1 MALKTLATRAIPFP
15 PGVNLIMAGKIL
27 RSLLC
32 AIPNTLSLFRLT
44 CSPIILWF
52 AWNGEER
59 PFLAF
64 LTSALVS
71 DFFDGAIA
79 RLLNHT
85 TELGA
90 KLDSL
95 ADFLLALAVLPCIWW
110 LWPHLF
116 ETELRYF
123 MLILVGS
130 FAQLTC
136 GYVKFGRTPSYHTW
150 TSKSATMLLSISLL
164 VLLFTQDVSGP
175 FRFSA
180 MLHLASTVESIL
192 ITLILPRWHYNVPS
206 LWHALTLT
214 PRK

>member
-1 MALKTLATRAIPFP
+1 MAETMIRT
-15 PGVNLIMAGKIL
+15 IL
-27 RSLLC
+27 H
-32 AIPNTLSLFRLT
+32 AVPNTISLFRLA
-44 CSPIILWF
+44 CSPVILWF

-64 LTSALVS
+64 LTTALVS

-79 RLLNHT
+79 RLLKHT
-85 TELGA
+85 TEWGA

-110 LWPHLF
+110 LWPHLL
-116 ETELRYF
+116 EAELRYF
-123 MLILVGS
+123 MLVLVGS

-136 GYVKFGRTPSYHTW
+136 GYLKFGRAPSYHTW
-150 TSKSATMLLSISLL
+150 TSKSATLLLSISLI
-164 VLLFTQDVSGP
+164 VLLYTQDVSAP

-192 ITLILPRWHYNVPS
+192 ITLIIPRWNYNVHS
-206 LWHALTLT
+206 LWHALALT
-214 PRK
+214 KG

>member
-1 MALKTLATRAIPFP
+1 
-15 PGVNLIMAGKIL
+15 MAGKIARTIL
-27 RSLLC
+27 Y
-32 AIPNTLSLFRLT
+32 AVPNTLSLFRLA
-44 CSPIILWF
+44 CSPVILWF

-71 DFFDGAIA
+71 DLFDGAIA
-79 RLLNHT
+79 RMLKHT

-90 KLDSL
+90 KLDSM

-110 LWPHLF
+110 LWPHLL
-116 ETELRYF
+116 EAELRYF
-123 MLILVGS
+123 MIVLVGS

-150 TSKSATMLLSISLL
+150 TSKSATLLLSISLL
-164 VLLFTQDVSGP
+164 VLLYTQDMSGP

-180 MLHLASTVESIL
+180 ILHLASTVESIL
-192 ITLILPRWHYNVPS
+192 ITLILPRWNYNVHS
-206 LWHALTLT
+206 IWHALEHS
-214 PRK
+214 KDK

>member
-1 MALKTLATRAIPFP
+1 M
-15 PGVNLIMAGKIL
+15 VGKII
-27 RSLLC
+27 RSLLH
-32 AIPNTLSLFRLT
+32 AIPNTLSLFRIS

-59 PFLAF
+59 PFLTF
-64 LTSALVS
+64 LSAALVS

-79 RLLNHT
+79 RLLKHT

-95 ADFLLALAVLPCIWW
+95 ADFLLALAVLPCILW

-116 ETELRYF
+116 DAELQYF

-130 FAQLTC
+130 FTQLAC

-150 TSKSATMLLSISLL
+150 SSKGATLLLSVSLL
-164 VLLFTQDVSGP
+164 LLLYTQEMSAP

-180 MLHLASTVESIL
+180 LLHVASTVESIL

-206 LWHALTLT
+206 IWHALALSHTKPGPPT
-214 PRK
+214 QK

>member
-1 MALKTLATRAIPFP
+1 
-15 PGVNLIMAGKIL
+15 MAGNIL
-27 RSLLC
+27 RTLLYSV
-32 AIPNTLSLFRLT
+32 PNTISLFRLA
-44 CSPIILWF
+44 CSPVILWF
-52 AWNGEER
+52 AWTGEER

-71 DFFDGAIA
+71 DFFDGSIA
-79 RLLNHT
+79 RLLKHT

-90 KLDSL
+90 KLDSM

-110 LWPHLF
+110 LWPHLLD
-116 ETELRYF
+116 TELPYF

-150 TSKSATMLLSISLL
+150 TAKSATLLLSISLI
-164 VLLFTQDVSGP
+164 VLLYTQDVSAP

-192 ITLILPRWHYNVPS
+192 ITLILPTWNYNVHS
-206 LWHALTLT
+206 LWHALELT
-214 PRK
+214 KD